1 MAVKAKAEI
10 TLSHMID
17 VTGTYKYY
25 LLQSSTASAP
35 AKPTTYPPASTWDD
49 TEPTYTSGSTNSLYF
64 VDCSVYSNNTFYYS
78 PVSLSTSY
86 EAAKEAYNKAVAA
99 QSSAENTQNSL
110 EDNVAEI
117 REVIIE
123 QHTDAISTAEAYVI
137 EALKSYVETGNYSEF
152 KQAVESE
159 LSVLANEI
167 SMKFTE
173 ATTAINN
180 VDGDLQ
186 TKYNEITTYFNFG
199 SDGLTIG
206 KSDSPYKTVQ
216 TNDRYSMQV
225 NGVEVL
231 WIDLATKSAHI
242 PVLTV
247 TEKFTLLGY
256 LIDMDGSGNVNCE
269 YIGG

>member
-1 MAVKAKAEI
+1 MAIKAKAEI

-17 VTGTYKYY
+17 VIGTYRYY

-35 AKPTTYPPASTWDD
+35 SKPTTYPPAETWDD

-64 VDCSVYSNNTFYYS
+64 VDCSVYSNGTFYYS
-78 PVSLSTSY
+78 PVSLSTAY
-86 EAAKEAYNKAVAA
+86 ESAKEAYNKAVNAQNAA
-99 QSSAENTQNSL
+99 NDAQESLTDNITEVYEVLETQSTN
-110 EDNVAEI
+110 
-117 REVIIE
+117 IIE
-123 QHTDAISTAEAYVI
+123 TSEAYVI

-152 KQAVESE
+152 KEMVESQ
-159 LSVLANEI
+159 LAVLADEI
-167 SMKFTE
+167 TMKFTE
-173 ATTAINN
+173 ATTAIND

-186 TKYNEITTYFNFG
+186 SKYNEITTYFEFSEN
-199 SDGLTIG
+199 GLKIG
-206 KSDSPYKTVQ
+206 KSDSPYRTVQ

-231 WIDLATKSAHI
+231 WIDLTTKSAHI

-247 TEKFTLLGY
+247 TEKFTLFGY
-256 LIDMDGSGNVNCE
+256 LIDMDESGNVNCE